1 LPRRLSDTSVE
12 VRQFPEAH
20 DAVFVTGQSVTRP
33 EALRAVFLAL
43 SAAPRVVTA
52 QGERPPVALSDTMGS
67 FPFADSRGDAGRP
80 VTVWYYR
87 PPDLPAKARIVF
99 VMHGSS
105 RTGEEARDSGAVY
118 GRRHRVLV
126 LAPEFS
132 ERYYPGDAYAFGSMA
147 DSAGRLRPESQWAL
161 SAIEHLFDAVRQAAG
176 LTTLTYDII
185 GHSAGGQFVHR
196 LVLFVPGA
204 RFRRAVAS
212 SPGRYAVPWLTAAF
226 PYGVGGIAIDST
238 ALAQALSRDFVLL
251 LGDHD
256 IADRAREPEA
266 MSQGRN
272 RFARGLRFFAAATD
286 AANQLGAPLG
296 WRLVIVHGADH
307 TPGPIVRAGLQELVR

>member
-1 LPRRLSDTSVE
+1 
-12 VRQFPEAH
+12 VRDIKLRIEH
-20 DAVFVTGQSVTRP
+20 SVTRP
-33 EALRAVFLAL
+33 EAFHAVFLTLA
-43 SAAPRVVTA
+43 AAPAVAAA
-52 QGERPPVALSDTMGS
+52 QGERPPVVLFDTMGS
-67 FPFADSRGDAGRP
+67 FQFVDSRGDPDRP
-80 VTVWYYR
+80 ITVWYYR
-87 PPDLPAKARIVF
+87 PPGLQPDAPIVF

-105 RTGEEARDSGAVY
+105 RTAEAARGSGAAY
-118 GRRHRVLV
+118 GRSHRVLV

-132 ERYYPGDAYAFGSMA
+132 ERYYPGDAYAFGNMA
-147 DSAGRLRPESQWAL
+147 DSAGQLRPKSQWAL
-161 SAIEHLFDAVRQAAG
+161 SAIEHLFDAVCRAAG
-176 LTTLTYDII
+176 LTTLTYDIV

-212 SPGRYAVPWLTAAF
+212 SPGRYAVPGPTAAF
-226 PYGVGGIAIDST
+226 PYGVGGTAIDSA
-238 ALAQALSRDFVLL
+238 ALAHALSRDFVLL
-251 LGDHD
+251 LGDRD
-256 IADRAREPEA
+256 TEDRTREPEA

-307 TPGPIVRAGLQELVR
+307 TPGPMVRAGLQELVR

>member
-1 LPRRLSDTSVE
+1 M
-12 VRQFPEAH
+12 
-20 DAVFVTGQSVTRP
+20 TRP
-33 EALRAVFLAL
+33 EALHAVVLTLA
-43 SAAPRVVTA
+43 AAPRVATA
-52 QGERPPVALSDTMGS
+52 QGEPPLVALPDTMGS
-67 FPFADSRGDAGRP
+67 FPFVDSRGDAARP
-80 VTVWYYR
+80 ITVWYYR

-105 RTGEEARDSGAVY
+105 RTGQEARDSGAVY
-118 GRRHRVLV
+118 GRRHRVVV

-132 ERYYPGDAYAFGSMA
+132 ERYYPGDAYAFGNMA
-147 DSAGRLRPESQWAL
+147 DSAGRLRPQSQWAL
-161 SAIEHLFDAVRQAAG
+161 SAIEHLFDAVRQAAR
-176 LTTLTYDII
+176 LTTPSYDIL

-212 SPGRYAVPWLTAAF
+212 SPGRYAFPSMRLAF
-226 PYGVGGIAIDST
+226 PYGVGGTAIDSA
-238 ALAQALSRDFVLL
+238 ALTRALSRDFALL

-256 IADRAREPEA
+256 TDDRAREPEA

-286 AANQLGAPLG
+286 AANELSAPLA

-307 TPGPIVRAGLQELVR
+307 SPGRMVRAGLQELVR